1 MSGGS
6 LRRVVIT
13 GMGCVS
19 ALGLNA
25 RDTWAAMREG
35 RSGIAPLTGLQ
46 ASDLRTLV
54 AAQLKGYDPL
64 AYFDEKRLVMLDPV
78 SQYALVAARE
88 AMAQAG
94 LDCRGELAE
103 RAAVIIGTG
112 IGGASTQDQ
121 MAKRLYGE
129 GNPRVHPMAIV
140 RVMPNAPASQISLEM
155 GLRGPVFAVASA
167 CASANHAIGQALML
181 LQAGVADVA
190 LTGGVEACITVGTV
204 KAWEAMRVMADDTCR
219 PFSQGRRGLVL
230 GEGAGVFVLE
240 TLDHALARGATIL
253 AELAGCGMS
262 ADAADIVMPDAGGA
276 ARAMRAALA
285 HAGLAPQDVGYI
297 NAHGT
302 GTVANDKTET
312 RAIQAVFGEQAKPLA
327 QRLAVSSTKSMHGHA
342 LGAGGALEL
351 VAVIGAL
358 REGVLPPTINHL
370 GPDPECDLDVVPNEA
385 VQRPVQAALS
395 NSFAFGGLNAVLALR
410 RWPAAH

>member
-1 MSGGS
+1 
-6 LRRVVIT
+6 
-13 GMGCVS
+13 
-19 ALGLNA
+19 
-25 RDTWAAMREG
+25 MREG

-46 ASDLRTLV
+46 ATDLRTPV

-64 AYFDEKRLVMLDPV
+64 AHFDEKRLVMLDPV

-94 LDCRGELAE
+94 LDCRGDLAD

-140 RVMPNAPASQISLEM
+140 RVMPNAPASQISLEL

-181 LQAGVADVA
+181 LQSGVADVA
-190 LTGGVEACITVGTV
+190 ITGGVEACITVGTV

-253 AELAGCGMS
+253 AELAGAGMS

-276 ARAMRAALA
+276 ARAMRAAMA
-285 HAGLAPQDVGYI
+285 HAGLTPQDVGYI

-302 GTVANDKTET
+302 GTAANDKTET
-312 RAIQAVFGEQAKPLA
+312 RAIQAVFGDQAKPQA
-327 QRLAVSSTKSMHGHA
+327 RRLAVSSTKSMHGHA

-358 REGVLPPTINHL
+358 REGVLPPTINYL
-370 GPDPECDLDVVPNEA
+370 GLDPECDLDVVPNEA

-410 RWPAAH
+410 RWPSAI

>member
-1 MSGGS
+1 

-25 RDTWAAMREG
+25 HDTWAAMREG
-35 RSGIAPLTGLQ
+35 RSGIAPLAGLQ
-46 ASDLRTLV
+46 ATDLRTPV

-78 SQYALVAARE
+78 SQYALIAARE

-94 LDCRGELAE
+94 LDCRGDLAD
-103 RAAVIIGTG
+103 RAAVVIGTG

-140 RVMPNAPASQISLEM
+140 RVMPNAPASQISLEL

-167 CASANHAIGQALML
+167 CASANHAISQALML

-190 LTGGVEACITVGTV
+190 LTGGAEACITVATV

-219 PFSQGRRGLVL
+219 PFSQGRRGMVL

-240 TLDHALARGATIL
+240 TLEHALARGATIL
-253 AELAGCGMS
+253 AELAGSGMS

-276 ARAMRAALA
+276 ARAMRAALT
-285 HAGLAPQDVGYI
+285 HAGLAPHDVGYI

-302 GTVANDKTET
+302 GTTANDRTET
-312 RAIQAVFGEQAKPLA
+312 RAIQAVFGDQALPQA

-358 REGVLPPTINHL
+358 REGVLPPTINYL
-370 GPDPECDLDVVPNEA
+370 GLDPECDLDVVPNVA
-385 VQRPVQAALS
+385 VHRPVQAALS

-410 RWPAAH
+410 RWGDVH